1 MSFAINWSCLLIYLS
16 IIVLIY
22 YLAVVSLFFRTEATA
37 SIRNLQKRTK
47 DSAMPMEAGEQY
59 SGNLFFSSSRLA
71 SAIEIKIREAA
82 VKKIVREELFY
93 SLQQILKN
101 YSELHNT
108 PFQNAINNLIENN
121 CEKECSIHLS
131 AVELAGLWKG

>member
-1 MSFAINWSCLLIYLS
+1 
-16 IIVLIY
+16 
-22 YLAVVSLFFRTEATA
+22 
-37 SIRNLQKRTK
+37 
-47 DSAMPMEAGEQY
+47 MEAGEQY